1 MEASGALGSLRDLV
15 FLAEHPGWQLPRC
28 LCFWG
33 SLLSLECSRSIPHV
47 SMRMKSTVAADT
59 GLTWPEAG

>member
-28 LCFWG
+28 LRQERRVG
-33 SLLSLECSRSIPHV
+33 LPLSELAASSFV
-47 SMRMKSTVAADT
+47 FLGKSALP
-59 GLTWPEAG
+59 GMF